1 MADGR
6 SETIVCAHAHLQKSE
21 KIPNR
26 CASRPKSRHTLNS
39 SDADAELIQNR
50 PLAFYENIM
59 ADQTAKAEQT
69 SKDKPFVFPDLTD
82 YVVPSVEILLISGF
96 GLILLNY
103 ILGWGL
109 FSRDVAVSRNAV
121 VKPAATAQ
129 SSESSSGPIVQSS
142 TVDTTVV
149 NPAVVNP
156 AVVNPAQTAVVSGT
170 HRALCATSD
179 QGLNFRPAAGF
190 STPLFAIPCGGIMT
204 VTGNAV
210 NVENETW
217 SPVNYAGRN
226 GWAATKLLQPLR

>member
-1 MADGR
+1 
-6 SETIVCAHAHLQKSE
+6 
-21 KIPNR
+21 
-26 CASRPKSRHTLNS
+26 
-39 SDADAELIQNR
+39 
-50 PLAFYENIM
+50 M

-129 SSESSSGPIVQSS
+129 VAQSSESSGPIVQSS
-142 TVDTTVV
+142 TVNATPTVQSTT
-149 NPAVVNP
+149 A
-156 AVVNPAQTAVVSGT
+156 ATVVSGT

-179 QGLNFRPAAGF
+179 QGLNFRPSAGF
-190 STPLFAIPCGGIMT
+190 STPLFAIPCGGMVV